1 MSQAVLR
8 EPPSTS
14 LSSIHK
20 PEGSKLPEKDVKVQI
35 KYDFDKEKGARPKKM
50 DSKAA
55 SSVLPSSRID
65 MEANSGSN

>member
-1 MSQAVLR
+1 M
-8 EPPSTS
+8 
-14 LSSIHK
+14 
-20 PEGSKLPEKDVKVQI
+20 PEKDVKVQI